1 MTTKAPMMLTA
12 AVALAVGFLLGQGSG
27 ARMGAQTAGGA
38 SQTTAV
44 RPAYMVVSSRPIA
57 PDKMGPYRQAAA
69 PLARAAGME
78 NLASGD
84 PRLHVLEGQWT
95 LPGTLTIERYRSMN
109 ELLTFWNSPG
119 YQEAKKLR
127 AGLSEIN
134 FIVAIEGR

>member
-1 MTTKAPMMLTA
+1 
-12 AVALAVGFLLGQGSG
+12 
-27 ARMGAQTAGGA
+27 
-38 SQTTAV
+38 
-44 RPAYMVVSSRPIA
+44 
-57 PDKMGPYRQAAA
+57 
-69 PLARAAGME
+69 ME

-95 LPGTLTIERYRSMN
+95 LPGNLTIERYRSMDD
-109 ELLTFWNSPG
+109 LLTFWNSPG